1 MRERQIQQRPRC
13 LPVPVLLGF
22 ALAGGLSRPRQR
34 PQPPLATRVVNELM
48 REKYGWRDSF
58 LKVLFGGRENAMAVR
73 LQPSA

>member
-1 MRERQIQQRPRC
+1 
-13 LPVPVLLGF
+13 
-22 ALAGGLSRPRQR
+22 
-34 PQPPLATRVVNELM
+34 M